1 MRSSFPSL
9 VLIGAAS
16 ALVLHLSTRDARTQ
30 SASCLV
36 LTSNGAVQGVDR
48 GASCAFLGVPYAASS
63 AGERR
68 WRPPQPAEP
77 WAPATLNT
85 AAATSCPGFNPAGQA
100 VGTED
105 CLKLNIW
112 APDPP
117 PAVPAPVV
125 VWLHP
130 GAFVAASANLAAA
143 NGQRLAEET
152 GTIVVAANYR
162 LGAFGFLAHA
172 ALSAEDAAYPSS
184 GNYGLLDQRAA
195 FAWVREQ
202 IAAFGGDPNR
212 VTIAGSSAGA
222 LSVGLHLVSP
232 GSSGFFDRAIV
243 QSGPPTL
250 RWRTREEAEA
260 QGDWFATALGCLDPL
275 QVLTCMRS
283 RTRDQVLN
291 ALPIG
296 SDQILEGQRV
306 QWGPVVDGLELP
318 AQPRALFE
326 SGAIAGVQLMLG
338 TNRDEG
344 WVFVDR
350 SYPGGLTAEQ
360 YNTAL
365 TSEFGADAAA
375 VSSIYVPAD
384 GATPEEAAVR
394 RKEALAAIVGDA
406 EYVCETRRVARLA
419 ERTGM
424 PVFVYSFDY
433 EIDPVAPD
441 RVIHGL
447 EVNLLFGNNFGP
459 PSNHVLGDT
468 DREFSR
474 AMAGYWARFAAQG
487 TPNTDDESV
496 AFWPAFKHP
505 TGQGRGSDKHLV
517 LGAPVHEGMRLR
529 EAACDFW
536 DPYFLRSTTGAVPA
550 STP

>member
-1 MRSSFPSL
+1 MRSSLGAVVS
-9 VLIGAAS
+9 IGAAS

-68 WRPPQPAEP
+68 WRPPQPAAP
-77 WAPATLNT
+77 WATTLNAT
-85 AAATSCPGFNPAGQA
+85 AAPNCPGFNAATGVPQ
-100 VGTED
+100 GTED
-105 CLKLNIW
+105 CLKLIIW
-112 APDPP
+112 TPDPV
-117 PAVPAPVV
+117 PATPAPVLI
-125 VWLHP
+125 WLHP
-130 GAFVAASANLAAA
+130 GAFVAASANLAAS
-143 NGQRLAEET
+143 NGQRFAEET
-152 GTIVVAANYR
+152 GTVVVAANYR
-162 LGAFGFLAHA
+162 LGPFGFLAHA
-172 ALSAEDAAYPSS
+172 ALAAEDAGYPSS

-195 FAWVREQ
+195 FTWVRNQ

-232 GSSGFFDRAIV
+232 GSAGLFDRAIM

-250 RWRTREEAEA
+250 RWRTREDAEA
-260 QGDWFATALGCLDPL
+260 QGARFATALGCVDPS
-275 QVLTCMRS
+275 QVLACLRS

-318 AQPRALFE
+318 DQPRLLFE
-326 SGAIAGVQLMLG
+326 SSVVARVPLLVG

-344 WVFVDR
+344 WVYVDR
-350 SYPGGLTAEQ
+350 SFPAGLTSAQ
-360 YNTAL
+360 YEGAL
-365 TSEFGADAAA
+365 STEFGTDAAA
-375 VSSIYVPAD
+375 VGSMYSIAD
-384 GATPEEAAVR
+384 SGTPEEDAAR
-394 RKEALAAIVGDA
+394 RKGALAAIVGDA

-447 EVNLLFGNNFGP
+447 EVNVLFGNSFGA
-459 PSNHVLGDT
+459 PSNYALSDA

-474 AMAGYWARFAAQG
+474 AMAGYWARFAAQA

-496 AFWPAFKHP
+496 APWPAFKHP

-517 LGAPVHEGMRLR
+517 LDRPIREGMRLR

-536 DPYFLRSTTGAVPA
+536 DAYFLRSTTGAVPA
-550 STP
+550 SAP

>member
-1 MRSSFPSL
+1 MRSSL
-9 VLIGAAS
+9 GAVVLIGAVW
-16 ALVLHLSTRDARTQ
+16 ALVLHLSTQEARTQ
-30 SASCLV
+30 SASCFV
-36 LTSNGAVQGVDR
+36 VTSNGAVQGVDR

-68 WRPPQPAEP
+68 WRPPQPADP
-77 WAPATLNT
+77 WATTLNAT
-85 AAATSCPGFNPAGQA
+85 AAPNCPGFNAATGVPQ
-100 VGTED
+100 GTED
-105 CLKLNIW
+105 CLKLIIW
-112 APDPP
+112 TPDPV
-117 PAVPAPVV
+117 PATPAPVLI
-125 VWLHP
+125 WLHP
-130 GAFVAASANLAAA
+130 GAFVAASANLAAS
-143 NGQRLAEET
+143 NGQRFAEET
-152 GTIVVAANYR
+152 GTVVVAANYR
-162 LGAFGFLAHA
+162 LGPFGFLAHA
-172 ALSAEDAAYPSS
+172 ALTAEDPGYPSS

-195 FAWVREQ
+195 FAWVRTQ

-232 GSSGFFDRAIV
+232 GSAGLFDRAIM

-250 RWRTREEAEA
+250 RWRTRQDAEV
-260 QGDWFATALGCLDPL
+260 QGARFATALGCVDPS
-275 QVLTCMRS
+275 QVLTCLRS

-318 AQPRALFE
+318 DQPRLLFE
-326 SGAIAGVQLMLG
+326 SGAAGRVPLLLG

-344 WVFVDR
+344 WVYVDR
-350 SYPGGLTAEQ
+350 SFPTGLTSAQ
-360 YNTAL
+360 YEGAL
-365 TSEFGADAAA
+365 ATEFGADAAA
-375 VSSIYVPAD
+375 IGSMYPIAD
-384 GATPEEAAVR
+384 SGTPEEDAAR

-406 EYVCETRRVARLA
+406 EYICETRRVARLA

-433 EIDPVAPD
+433 ELDPVAPD
-441 RVIHGL
+441 HVIHGL

-459 PSNHVLGDT
+459 PSNYVLSDA

-474 AMAGYWARFAAQG
+474 AMAGYWARFAARA
-487 TPNTDDESV
+487 TPNTDDEGV
-496 AFWPAFKHP
+496 APWPAFKHP

-517 LGAPVHEGMRLR
+517 LGAQIHEGMRLR

-536 DPYFLRSTTGAVPA
+536 DPYFLRSTTGADPA
-550 STP
+550 SAP